1 MKFECGDL
9 ERALAVPELMQE
21 AREHLRNC
29 AACRSELRLWNEI
42 SDAARLLH
50 EEWESP
56 DLWNRIR
63 SDIAL
68 EPRPRRH
75 WHTDWKLWAAAA
87 SIVVAVALGIWF
99 HSARNQHPSQSADRQ
114 FLTDHALAQV
124 EKTEAAY
131 RQSIDDLYKLAT
143 PRLDKADS
151 PLLAAYREK
160 LLLID
165 SAITDIKAH
174 LEENRFNASLQTE
187 LAALYREKQ
196 RTLQDVLK
204 QDVLKQDVLK
214 Q

>member
-21 AREHLRNC
+21 AREHLRSC

-42 SDAARLLH
+42 SETARQLH

-56 DLWNRIR
+56 DLWAGIR
-63 SDIAL
+63 QEIASQ
-68 EPRPRRH
+68 PRSQHH
-75 WHTDWKLWAAAA
+75 WRTDWKLWAVAA
-87 SIVVAVALGIWF
+87 SLLVAVGLGVWF
-99 HSARNQHPSQSADRQ
+99 NFVKSARPQNAADRQ
-114 FLTDHALAQV
+114 FLTDHALEQV

-143 PRLDKADS
+143 PKLNKADS
-151 PLLAAYREK
+151 PLTAAYREK

-165 SAITDIKAH
+165 SAINDIRNN
-174 LEENRFNASLQTE
+174 LQQNRFNASLQTE

-196 RTLQDVLK
+196 RTLEDVLK
-204 QDVLKQDVLK
+204 HDQNN
-214 Q
+214 